1 MKYEIYRISV
11 FLHIFAFSIWFGGM
25 IFISLILRPSIMR
38 RQDYPEI
45 IDVVARK
52 FSKITWFFIFPV
64 LFVSGFFNSYFRTG
78 EINPFEWSQYA
89 PGKIALV
96 KFHLFI
102 LILILSALHD
112 FKLGPKAVELMKS
125 NANPEKFRKLSGI
138 VGRVNF
144 LLGIV
149 MIILGIL
156 LVRGC

>member
-45 IDVVARK
+45 LDVVARK

>member
-45 IDVVARK
+45 LDVVARK

-149 MIILGIL
+149 MLILGIL

>member
-149 MIILGIL
+149 MLILGIL

>member
-25 IFISLILRPSIMR
+25 IFISLILRPSIIR

-52 FSKITWFFIFPV
+52 FSKIAWFFIFPV

-78 EINPFEWSQYA
+78 EINPFEWSKYA

-96 KFHLFI
+96 KFHLFV

-125 NANPEKFRKLSGI
+125 GTNPEKFRKLSGI

-149 MIILGIL
+149 MLILGIL
-156 LVRGC
+156 VVRGC